1 MPVKVTI
8 VLLIF
13 LQIMSSVTSTIYPPI
28 YNEKLPTLQKLK
40 NKLLQYP
47 NYMNSQ
53 RPVKDPTTPVV
64 VSVIFVLH
72 HISDMDIQKMQLS
85 FSANL
90 YITWMDEY
98 LTWDPKDYEG
108 IAEISVNE
116 YEVWKPKLE
125 SLDVN
130 IPSFSYRQAYAGH
143 TDSIDVPNQGDSLRV
158 TNTGQVKHSFI
169 IRSSSFCPVDLTNYP
184 YDTQICNITFGCS
197 NYDSREVQL
206 VADQLFQSHRR
217 TDKIIK
223 PHPTWDVS
231 HEDITVKTA
240 YLGNRQHMTVDTFDV
255 KIRLERRGMIY
266 NYIVSIPYYVSLML
280 GFLAF
285 FNPIPS
291 LKRLIFSMTSSLVLF
306 CLLLG
311 LLSQVG
317 YNCMSV
323 PKIFVKCSVSFFC
336 VSFLSLFLPII
347 LRSVVLNM
355 CESNIVLSHSIT
367 QVTCNEWVARVF
379 FLHSITSQ
387 DKNWMM
393 NSPDDMQHEKVTTK
407 DWCQFLQ
414 LMDRILLY
422 SFIIITIIIV

>member
-8 VLLIF
+8 VVLFFLI
-13 LQIMSSVTSTIYPPI
+13 ISSVIGIRYAGI
-28 YNEKLPTLQKLK
+28 NNEGLSTLQKLK

-53 RPVKDPTTPVV
+53 RPVKDPKTPTV

-72 HISDMDIQKMQLS
+72 HISDMNIQKMQLS
-85 FSANL
+85 FSATL
-90 YITWMDEY
+90 HMRWMDEY
-98 LTWDPKDYEG
+98 LTWDPQEYEG
-108 IAEISVNE
+108 IEEILFNE
-116 YEVWKPKLE
+116 FELWKPKLQ
-125 SLDVN
+125 SLDTQLL
-130 IPSFSYRQAYAGH
+130 PSTLYRQAFLGNSY
-143 TDSIDVPNQGDSLRV
+143 SMYLPSRSESLRV
-158 TNTGQVKHSFI
+158 TNTGQVRHSSI
-169 IRSSSFCPVDLTNYP
+169 ITSSSSFCPVDLTNYP
-184 YDTQICNITFGCS
+184 YDTQICNVTFGCP

-206 VADQLFQSHRR
+206 VADEFFH
-217 TDKIIK
+217 TGDIVK
-223 PHPTWDVS
+223 PHPTWDVKY
-231 HEDITVKTA
+231 EEMTFKNA
-240 YLGNRQHMTVDTFDV
+240 YFGNRKHNTVDVFDV

-291 LKRLIFSMTSSLVLF
+291 LKRLIFSMTSSLVLL

-323 PKIFVKCSVSFFC
+323 PKIFVKCSVAFFC

-347 LRSVVLNM
+347 LRSIVMNM

-367 QVTCNEWVARVF
+367 QVTCNAWVARVF
-379 FLHSITSQ
+379 FLHSITGQ
-387 DKNWMM
+387 DTNWMM
-393 NSPDDMQHEKVTTK
+393 DSPNDMQHQKVTTK
-407 DWCQFLQ
+407 DWWYFLQ
-414 LMDRILLY
+414 LMDRIFLY
-422 SFIIITIIIV
+422 SFILITIIFIL